1 LTKHN
6 LSINIDFSSLKDAL
20 REVGLQLNNAKI
32 EDLKLEKR
40 RILRAGPQNSPDI
53 PAMNKDLDGVSNPSV
68 GRAEERWREEVKSR
82 IESYFRGQ

>member
-6 LSINIDFSSLKDAL
+6 LSINIDFASLKDAL

-32 EDLKLEKR
+32 EGLKLEKR
-40 RILRAGPQNSPDI
+40 RILRAGPQNSPDS
-53 PAMNKDLDGVSNPSV
+53 PAMNRDLDGVSNPSA

-82 IESYFRGQ
+82 IESYFRSQ